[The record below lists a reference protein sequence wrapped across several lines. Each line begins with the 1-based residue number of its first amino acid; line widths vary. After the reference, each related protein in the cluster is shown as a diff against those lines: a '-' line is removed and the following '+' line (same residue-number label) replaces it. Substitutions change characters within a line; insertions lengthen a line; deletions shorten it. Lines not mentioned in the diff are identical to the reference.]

1 MILFKFRFNLNLIH
15 FFFRDYDLPFQ
26 LNRWLAAPQMKTVKK
41 MAAGQT
47 VDIERGSDCHWLH
60 TSPEVVAS
68 FMHCSS
74 DHVVR
79 NELKV

>member
-1 MILFKFRFNLNLIH
+1 LKSRFKSFKFDS
-15 FFFRDYDLPFQ
+15 FFRDYDLPFQ
-26 LNRWLAAPQMKTVKK
+26 LNRWLVAPHMKTVKK

-60 TSPEVVAS
+60 TSPDVVAS

-79 NELKV
+79 PEL